1 MPARNAE
8 PAQSILRDLSARS
21 PVDAPVALVV
31 AHPDD
36 ETIGLGP
43 MLKLLRGA
51 HAIHLTDGAR
61 RDLRSLHAAGF
72 RSSADYAQAR
82 AVELARALDLAGIP
96 RERRHAFPI
105 GDQQAFRHLPCIAA
119 ALAAFFQAQAIEA
132 VFTHPYEG
140 GHLDHDACACAVDLA
155 CKRMEHRGLRP
166 PAVVEM
172 AFYHE
177 SEHGLVTQ
185 RFMEEGEADVRI
197 DFNQAES
204 MVRDE
209 MLAAHASQTAIL
221 GLFREPLAR
230 LRPAP
235 DYDFRRPP
243 NRGHIFYQR
252 FIEVVT
258 PADWLAAVHAA
269 HGWLHGPQAP

>member
-1 MPARNAE
+1 MFSSASSLARN
-8 PAQSILRDLSARS
+8 IMCDLKARS
-21 PVDAPVALVV
+21 AVDAPVALVV

-43 MLKLLRGA
+43 LLKLLRGA

-61 RDLRSLHAAGF
+61 RDPRSVHAAGF
-72 RSSADYAQAR
+72 RSSSDFAQAR
-82 AVELARALDLAGIP
+82 AIELARALDLAEIP

-119 ALAAFFQAQAIEA
+119 ALAAFFQAQAIDV

-185 RFMEEGEADVRI
+185 RFMDEDERDVRI

-209 MLAAHASQTAIL
+209 MLGAHASQTAIL

-235 DYDFRRPP
+235 YYDFRRPP

-252 FIEVVT
+252 FIEDVT

-269 HGWLHGPQAP
+269 HGWLHGAQAP

>member
-1 MPARNAE
+1 MPAS
-8 PAQSILRDLSARS
+8 PASAARDIISHLGARS
-21 PVDAPVALVV
+21 AVETPVALVV

-43 MLKLLRGA
+43 LLKLLRCA

-61 RDLRSLHAAGF
+61 RDLRGFHAAGF
-72 RSSADYAQAR
+72 HSSEEYAQAR
-82 AVELARALDLAGIP
+82 AVELARVLDLAHVP
-96 RERRHAFPI
+96 PERRHSFPI
-105 GDQQAFRHLPCIAA
+105 GDQEAFRHMPCIAA
-119 ALAAFFQAQAIEA
+119 ALGAFFQTQAIEA

-140 GHLDHDACACAVDLA
+140 GHLDHDACACAVALA
-155 CKRMEHRGLRP
+155 CQRMERRGLKP
-166 PAVVEM
+166 PAVIEM

-185 RFMEEGEADVRI
+185 RFCEESEEEAAIAFD
-197 DFNQAES
+197 QAEAL
-204 MVRDE
+204 VRDQ

-235 DYDFRRPP
+235 RYDFRRPP
-243 NRGHIFYQR
+243 NRGHIFYHR
-252 FIEVVT
+252 FIEDVT
-258 PADWLAAVHAA
+258 PADWLEAVQAARIWADSA
-269 HGWLHGPQAP
+269 QTQ

>member
-1 MPARNAE
+1 MFSSVSSRAHT
-8 PAQSILRDLSARS
+8 IMRDLKARS

-43 MLKLLRGA
+43 LLKLLRGA

-72 RSSADYAQAR
+72 RSSADHAQAR
-82 AVELARALDLAGIP
+82 AVELARALDLAEIP
-96 RERRHAFPI
+96 PQRRHAFPI

-119 ALAAFFQAQAIEA
+119 ALGAFFQTQAIEA

-140 GHLDHDACACAVDLA
+140 GHLDHDACACAVSLA
-155 CKRMEHRGLRP
+155 CQRMEHRGLRP
-166 PAVVEM
+166 PVVIEM

-185 RFMEEGEADVRI
+185 RFMEEGDGDALI
-197 DFNQAES
+197 AFNQAES
-204 MVRDE
+204 LVRDE

-230 LRPAP
+230 LRCAP

-243 NRGHIFYQR
+243 NRGHIFYHR
-252 FIEVVT
+252 FIEDVT
-258 PADWLAAVHAA
+258 PADWLEAVHAA
-269 HGWLHGPQAP
+269 HGWLHGPHAQ

>member
-1 MPARNAE
+1 MSGR
-8 PAQSILRDLSARS
+8 AQAIMRDLKARGL
-21 PVDAPVALVV
+21 VDAPVALVV

-43 MLKLLRGA
+43 LLKLLRGA
-51 HAIHLTDGAR
+51 HAIHLTNGAR
-61 RDLRSLHAAGF
+61 RDLRGVHAAGYLS
-72 RSSADYAQAR
+72 RLDLAQAR
-82 AVELARALDLAGIP
+82 AVELARALDLAEIP

-119 ALAAFFQAQAIEA
+119 ALGAYFQTRAIEA

-140 GHLDHDACACAVDLA
+140 GHLDHDACACAVALA

-166 PAVVEM
+166 PVVMEM

-185 RFMEEGEADVRI
+185 RFMEESDGDVLI
-197 DFNQAES
+197 AFNQTES
-204 MVRDE
+204 LVRDE

-221 GLFREPLAR
+221 GLFREPLTR
-230 LRPAP
+230 LRLAP

-243 NRGHIFYQR
+243 NRGHIFYHR
-252 FIEVVT
+252 FIENVT
-258 PADWLAAVHAA
+258 PADWLEAVQAAD
-269 HGWLHGPQAP
+269 GWLHGAHGR